1 MKTQVWVYIV
11 VVVLSVG
18 AGVAIAGLPNS
29 VAQDPTIQL
38 PATTEA
44 SEPEPVGTDPADTE
58 PTATEPAAT
67 DPAVTDPVDTEP
79 ENSIESTTATS
90 TTTTTTTTTAPTT
103 TTTTSTSVPLPERS
117 EVDVEVVNAAN
128 VGGAASRV
136 SSALEDLG
144 YVDVGSFDG
153 REIVDVTIIY
163 AEEGFQGPADRLAA
177 EIGMEPGLVFPI
189 SAAPDIDGL
198 VTAELIVLLGRDVT
212 TLSIYG

>member
-1 MKTQVWVYIV
+1 
-11 VVVLSVG
+11 
-18 AGVAIAGLPNS
+18 

-44 SEPEPVGTDPADTE
+44 SEPEPVGTDPA
-58 PTATEPAAT
+58 ATEPAAT
-67 DPAVTDPVDTEP
+67 EPAVTEPAVTDPVDTEP
-79 ENSIESTTATS
+79 ENSIESTTTTS
-90 TTTTTTTTTAPTT
+90 TTTTTTTTAPTT
-103 TTTTSTSVPLPERS
+103 TTTTAPTTTSVPLPERS

-128 VGGAASRV
+128 VGGAATRV
-136 SSALEDLG
+136 SNALEDLG

-163 AEEGFQGPADRLAA
+163 AEEGFQGPADRLAD